1 LSPSDLPLWARGFA
15 GVLLA
20 VASWWLLHA
29 DPIRSVV
36 GPSVAL
42 IGLAVVAVSLLRGM
56 HLPLGV
62 WPNGPWRERFSGGII
77 AGVGLVL
84 AALIV
89 ISDPVAPEVI
99 DRIDPGMFAIVIV
112 GTVVWGLSWALV
124 SQRAYLG
131 WYGLATMFAVLPLLV
146 GVMEVTVTMGNAE
159 LCMLPSST
167 TGNAECPVSAFRAFG
182 FMLPVY
188 VTVLLVTVELTFRRL
203 LIGHPSRAGLG
214 LVVLA
219 ALVYGAW
226 VAVIAGEVQT
236 ISHSWWMGTIG
247 AVGAGSLYVLSE
259 SLLVSCW
266 YTALLLAGQD
276 GLSAALPRGTEGA
289 EPAILLAY
297 VVVQAAVVLLLAV
310 LVVRRHGVTAGLR
323 R

>member
-1 LSPSDLPLWARGFA
+1 
-15 GVLLA
+15 
-20 VASWWLLHA
+20 
-29 DPIRSVV
+29 
-36 GPSVAL
+36 L

-56 HLPLGV
+56 HLPLGL
-62 WPNGPWRERFSGGII
+62 WPNGPWREPFSGGIVV
-77 AGVGLVL
+77 GVGLAL

-89 ISDPVAPEVI
+89 ISDPATPEVI
-99 DRIDPGMFAIVIV
+99 DRIDPGMFATVIV

-146 GVMEVTVTMGNAE
+146 GVTEVVVTMGNAE
-159 LCMLPSST
+159 LCMLSSSAA
-167 TGNAECPVSAFRAFG
+167 GNARCPVSGIRTFG

-203 LIGHPSRAGLG
+203 LVGHPNHAGLG

-226 VAVIAGEVQT
+226 VALIAGEVQT

-247 AVGAGSLYVLSE
+247 AVGAGSLYVLSG

-276 GLSAALPRGTEGA
+276 GLSAALSREAEGA
-289 EPAILLAY
+289 EPAVLLAY
-297 VVVQAAVVLLLAV
+297 VVVHTAVVLLLGALV
-310 LVVRRHGVTAGLR
+310 LRRRGVTAGLR

>member
-15 GVLLA
+15 GGLLL
-20 VASWWLLHA
+20 VASWWLLQA
-29 DPIRSVV
+29 EPIRSIV

-42 IGLAVVAVSLLRGM
+42 IGLAVVAASLLRGM
-56 HLPLGV
+56 HLPFGV
-62 WPNGPWRERFSGGII
+62 WPNGPWRERFSGGIVV
-77 AGVGLVL
+77 GVGLAL
-84 AALIV
+84 AVLIV
-89 ISDPVAPEVI
+89 ISDPAAPEVI
-99 DRIDPGMFAIVIV
+99 ERIDPGMFAIVIV

-124 SQRAYLG
+124 SQRAYVG

-146 GVMEVTVTMGNAE
+146 GVMEVAVTEGSAE
-159 LCMLPSST
+159 LCMLSSSVE
-167 TGNAECPVSAFRAFG
+167 GNARCSVSGLRTFG

-188 VTVLLVTVELTFRRL
+188 MTVLLVTVELTFRRL
-203 LIGHPSRAGLG
+203 LVGHPRRAGLG

-226 VAVIAGEVQT
+226 VALVAGEVQT
-236 ISHSWWMGTIG
+236 IPHSWWMGTIG

-266 YTALLLAGQD
+266 YTGLLLAGED
-276 GLSAALPRGTEGA
+276 GLSAALARSPEGA

-297 VVVQAAVVLLLAV
+297 VVVHAAVVLLLAV
-310 LVVRRHGVTAGLR
+310 LVARRRGVMAGLR